1 MTWCLKQKGKKS
13 VHKVILVVGTTA
25 DYIQWIR
32 LASPGRALFITAPGI
47 RRIAQEECPAPGEEI
62 LVDLA
67 DRGGVFEAL
76 GAHLKRWD
84 QVIQGV
90 FSFDCESMALTA
102 AIADKWGLDYPSE
115 TAIQN
120 CRDKYVSKQIWANH
134 GIRCPKVLPIR
145 EVSDVLAFFKS
156 VSSGCVLKPL
166 TGSGSELVFKC
177 ESKADCHSAF
187 TAIQEGLE
195 SRAQNPLFERQSSSE
210 FLMLAEE
217 LIPGTEFSCDFMV
230 EGETIQIIRMA
241 RKTKSP
247 FKPFGTIVGY
257 VLPGHLPEG
266 IPKTLLEQILLKSVQ
281 VLGITRGIC
290 MVDFIVSDD
299 TIQLI
304 ELTPRPG
311 GDCLPYL
318 LKAATG
324 MDILKICLDFA
335 EKLPLELKNSE
346 AVPPHVGIRL
356 HADKGGV
363 LNHID
368 SKHLLE
374 DPRVKHLFLTKKP
387 GHRITLPPED
397 YDSWLLGHVIIEPSN
412 GRYPETQAM
421 SIAKTIHICI
431 DPEKKQAHIPEAS

>member
-1 MTWCLKQKGKKS
+1 

-32 LASPGRALFITAPGI
+32 LACPGRALFLTEPEI
-47 RRIAQEECPAPGEEI
+47 RRSAQEERPVPGEEI
-62 LVDLA
+62 LVDLS
-67 DRGGVFEAL
+67 DREPIFDRL
-76 GAHLKRWD
+76 TAHLKTWD
-84 QVIQGV
+84 QAIEGV
-90 FSFDCESMALTA
+90 FSFDCESMGLAA
-102 AIADKWGLDYPSE
+102 AIAEKWGLDYPSE
-115 TAIQN
+115 TVIQN
-120 CRDKYVSKQIWANH
+120 CRDKYVSKQIRARH
-134 GIRCPKVLPIR
+134 GIRCPRVLPIQS
-145 EVSDVLAFFKS
+145 VSDVLAFFKQ
-156 VSSGCVLKPL
+156 VASGCVLKPL

-177 ESKADCHSAF
+177 ETEADCHSAF

-195 SRAQNPLFERQSSSE
+195 SRAQNPLFERLSSSE

-230 EGETIQIIRMA
+230 DGQTIQIIRTA
-241 RKTKSP
+241 RKIKSP

-257 VLPGHLPEG
+257 VLPGRLPQG
-266 IPKTLLEQILLKSVQ
+266 ICQTSLEQVLLKSVQ

-324 MDILKICLDFA
+324 MDILKLCLDFA
-335 EKLPLELKNSE
+335 AKIPLVLTNSD
-346 AVPPHVGIRL
+346 AVSPHVGIRM

-363 LNHID
+363 LTRIE
-368 SKHLLE
+368 SSHLLE
-374 DPRVKHLFLTKKP
+374 DPRVKHLLVTRKP
-387 GHRITLPPED
+387 GHRITLPPKD
-397 YDSWLLGHVIIEPSN
+397 YDSWLLGHVIIAPSN
-412 GRYPETQAM
+412 GRYPESQAM
-421 SIAKTIHICI
+421 SISKTIAICI
-431 DPEKKQAHIPEAS
+431 DPEKKNIHFPEAS